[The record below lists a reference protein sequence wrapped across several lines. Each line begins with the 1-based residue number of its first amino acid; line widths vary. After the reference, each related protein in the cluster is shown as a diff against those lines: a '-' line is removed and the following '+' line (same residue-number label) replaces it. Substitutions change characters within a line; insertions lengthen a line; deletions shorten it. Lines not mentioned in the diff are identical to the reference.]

1 MKTPVKIF
9 FFYTFISETNE
20 CLESKLLE
28 EPFVLACLV
37 PVDRRKKN
45 FREGVN
51 GDEKESLIFN
61 YPIVVTL
68 LVSCVRYYQDKEPV
82 HFSQVLVPGVVKDSP
97 LLKLNLGLPSGFAF
111 QGRVSE
117 DILVDDGFVQR
128 NVHGVSKHK

>member
-1 MKTPVKIF
+1 MFLPVLYLWIEK
-9 FFYTFISETNE
+9 
-20 CLESKLLE
+20 
-28 EPFVLACLV
+28 
-37 PVDRRKKN
+37 KKN

-82 HFSQVLVPGVVKDSP
+82 HFSQVLVPGVGKDSP

-117 DILVDDGFVQR
+117 DILVDNGFVQR
-128 NVHGVSKHK
+128 NVHRVSEHREKHSKRLKTPTPISYKGQTRVD